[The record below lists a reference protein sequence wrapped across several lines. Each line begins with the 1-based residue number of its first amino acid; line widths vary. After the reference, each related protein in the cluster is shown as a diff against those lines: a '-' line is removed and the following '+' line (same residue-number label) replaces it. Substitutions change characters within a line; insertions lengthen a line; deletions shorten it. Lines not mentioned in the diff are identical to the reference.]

1 MQQEPGGSGIEA
13 MGTEPLPSPEVT
25 PLSAGKAAEGLPRL
39 VVDRKALV
47 LDVRPIPAW
56 RTWLRRLRV
65 IPVVMLLVG
74 FGGFVG
80 LYFQPPGLQKL
91 MRLLE
96 LQPGAGT
103 STPIAVPVDRPPPP
117 PIGAPGSTA
126 RTIVGLGRLL
136 PLGDIRVIAPPF
148 GAGDARIASLAVSE
162 GEKVQKGA
170 VLAILDNE
178 RTLKAAVE
186 AARGIVAAREA
197 ALRQVREQAIA
208 SRDEARA
215 LLAKAEAAS
224 VNARLEYERAIDLVA
239 RGIYTK
245 SSLDLKLAARDQALQ
260 EVAKAR
266 ATLARFDVADMETQ
280 ADVVLAT
287 RNVESAKAELVR
299 AEADLEKAYIR
310 APTDGTVLTI
320 NSRAG
325 EKPGAQ
331 GIMTFGNIDE
341 MMAEI
346 EIYQT
351 LIGAVAVGDPVTIV
365 ADALPRALH
374 GKVTRIGLE
383 VGRQTLTETTPAA
396 NTDARVVKV
405 YVDLDPASTAI
416 ARPFTNLQV
425 TARIDTGRAR

>member
-1 MQQEPGGSGIEA
+1 MFKGAGSLQDKRMRSEL
-13 MGTEPLPSPEVT
+13 TPSPD
-25 PLSAGKAAEGLPRL
+25 LPRL
-39 VVDRKALV
+39 VVDRKPPVIDA
-47 LDVRPIPAW
+47 RPIPAW
-56 RTWLRRLRV
+56 RIWLRRLRV

-91 MRLLE
+91 MRLLD

-103 STPIAVPVDRPPPP
+103 STPIAVPVARPPSDPAA
-117 PIGAPGSTA
+117 GAAGSTA
-126 RTIVGLGRLL
+126 RTIAGLGRLL

-186 AARGIVAAREA
+186 AARGTVAAREA

-215 LLAKAEAAS
+215 QLAKAEAAS
-224 VNARLEYERAIDLVA
+224 LNARLDFERATDLVA

-245 SSLDLKLAARDQALQ
+245 SSLDQRLAVRDQSAQ

-320 NSRAG
+320 NTRAG
-325 EKPGAQ
+325 EKPGTQ

-351 LIGAVAVGDPVTIV
+351 LIGVVAVGDPVTIV
-365 ADALPRALH
+365 ADALPHPLH

-405 YVDLDPASTAI
+405 YVNLDPTSTAL

-425 TARIDTGRAR
+425 TGRIETGRAR

>member
-1 MQQEPGGSGIEA
+1 MKTKNQQLQS
-13 MGTEPLPSPEVT
+13 EV
-25 PLSAGKAAEGLPRL
+25 
-39 VVDRKALV
+39 V
-47 LDVRPIPAW
+47 
-56 RTWLRRLRV
+56 
-65 IPVVMLLVG
+65 
-74 FGGFVG
+74 
-80 LYFQPPGLQKL
+80 
-91 MRLLE
+91 
-96 LQPGAGT
+96 
-103 STPIAVPVDRPPPP
+103 AVKD
-117 PIGAPGSTA
+117 
-126 RTIVGLGRLL
+126 
-136 PLGDIRVIAPPF
+136 
-148 GAGDARIASLAVSE
+148 
-162 GEKVQKGA
+162 K
-170 VLAILDNE
+170 
-178 RTLKAAVE
+178 LKAASQEVS
-186 AARGIVAAREA
+186 ARVSQVAACK
-197 ALRQVREQAIA
+197 
-208 SRDEARA
+208 DM
-215 LLAKAEAAS
+215 LAKAEAAS
-224 VNARLEYERAIDLVA
+224 LNARLDFERATDLVA

-245 SSLDLKLAARDQALQ
+245 SSLDQRLAVRDQALQ

-320 NSRAG
+320 NTRAG
-325 EKPGAQ
+325 EKPGTQ

-351 LIGAVAVGDPVTIV
+351 LIGAVAIGDPVTIV
-365 ADALPRALH
+365 ADALPRPLH

-405 YVDLDPASTAI
+405 YVDLDPVSTAM

-425 TARIDTGRAR
+425 TARIETGRAR

>member
-1 MQQEPGGSGIEA
+1 MA
-13 MGTEPLPSPEVT
+13 TEPLSSPDATGV
-25 PLSAGKAAEGLPRL
+25 SAGTAADGLPRL
-39 VVDRKALV
+39 VVDRKSVAI
-47 LDVRPIPAW
+47 DGRRIPAW
-56 RTWLRRLRV
+56 RRWLRRARV
-65 IPVVMLLVG
+65 IPVVMLLVA

-91 MRLLE
+91 MRLLD

-103 STPIAVPVDRPPPP
+103 STPIAVPVGRPPPEP
-117 PIGAPGSTA
+117 TAGAAGSTA

-148 GAGDARIASLAVSE
+148 GAGDARIASLAVNE
-162 GEKVQKGA
+162 GEKVQKVA

-178 RTLKAAVE
+178 RTLRAAVE
-186 AARGIVAAREA
+186 AAHGIVAAREA
-197 ALRQVREQAIA
+197 GLRQVREQAIA

-224 VNARLEYERAIDLVA
+224 VNAQLEFERSTDLVA

-245 SSLDLKLAARDQALQ
+245 SSLDLKRAARDQALQ
-260 EVAKAR
+260 EVARMKAS
-266 ATLARFDVADMETQ
+266 LVRFDVADMETQ
-280 ADVVLAT
+280 ADVMLAT

-320 NSRAG
+320 NARAG
-325 EKPGAQ
+325 EKPGTQ

-351 LIGAVAVGDPVTIV
+351 LIGAVAVVDPVTIV
-365 ADALPRALH
+365 ADALPRPLL

-383 VGRQTLTETTPAA
+383 VGRQVLTETTPAA

>member
-1 MQQEPGGSGIEA
+1 MAI
-13 MGTEPLPSPEVT
+13 EPLPSPDAA
-25 PLSAGKAAEGLPRL
+25 SAAAGHAVDDLPRL
-39 VVDRKALV
+39 VVDRKSLV
-47 LDVRPIPAW
+47 VDVRPIPAW
-56 RTWLRRLRV
+56 RIWMRRLRL

-91 MRLLE
+91 MRLLD

-103 STPIAVPVDRPPPP
+103 STPIAVPVARPPPEP
-117 PIGAPGSTA
+117 VAGAAGSMA

-148 GAGDARIASLAVSE
+148 GAGDARIANLAVGE

-170 VLAILDNE
+170 VLATLDNE
-178 RTLKAAVE
+178 RTLMAAVE
-186 AARGIVAAREA
+186 AARGTVAAREA
-197 ALRQVREQAIA
+197 ALRQIREQAIA

-224 VNARLEYERAIDLVA
+224 LNARLDFERATDLVA

-245 SSLDLKLAARDQALQ
+245 SSLDQRLAVRDQALQ

-320 NSRAG
+320 NTRAG
-325 EKPGAQ
+325 EKPGTQ

-351 LIGAVAVGDPVTIV
+351 LIGAVAIGDPVTIV
-365 ADALPRALH
+365 ADALPRPLH

-405 YVDLDPASTAI
+405 YVDLDPVSTAM

-425 TARIDTGRAR
+425 TARIETGRAR

>member
-1 MQQEPGGSGIEA
+1 MA
-13 MGTEPLPSPEVT
+13 TEPLPSPDVAGA
-25 PLSAGKAAEGLPRL
+25 SAGKAADGLPRL
-39 VVDRKALV
+39 VVDRTSLV
-47 LDVRPIPAW
+47 VDVRPISPW
-56 RTWLRRLRV
+56 RLWLRRLRV

-91 MRLLE
+91 MRLLD

-103 STPIAVPVDRPPPP
+103 SNPIAVPVGRPPPELAA
-117 PIGAPGSTA
+117 GAAGPTA
-126 RTIVGLGRLL
+126 RTIAGLGRLL

-162 GEKVQKGA
+162 GEKVRKGA

-178 RTLKAAVE
+178 RTLAASVE
-186 AARGIVAAREA
+186 AARGVVAAREA
-197 ALRQVREQAIA
+197 ALQQVREQAVA

-215 LLAKAEAAS
+215 LLAKAESAS
-224 VNARLEYERAIDLVA
+224 VNAQIEFERATDLVG
-239 RGIYTK
+239 RGIYTR
-245 SSLDLKLAARDQALQ
+245 SSLDLKRAVRDQALQ
-260 EVAKAR
+260 EVAKAK

-287 RNVESAKAELVR
+287 RNVESAKADLAR

-320 NSRAG
+320 NARAG
-325 EKPGAQ
+325 EKPGVQ

-351 LIGAVAVGDPVTIV
+351 LIGAVAVGDPVTVV
-365 ADALPRALH
+365 ADALPRPLH

-405 YVDLDPASTAI
+405 YVDLDTASTAI

-425 TARIDTGRAR
+425 TARIETGRAR

>member
-1 MQQEPGGSGIEA
+1 MTLQP
-13 MGTEPLPSPEVT
+13 PPSPD
-25 PLSAGKAAEGLPRL
+25 AAAASTALVGDGLPRL
-39 VVDRKALV
+39 VVDRRSPV
-47 LDVRPIPAW
+47 VDVRPIPAW
-56 RTWLRRLRV
+56 RLWLRRLHV
-65 IPVVMLLVG
+65 IPIAMLLVA

-91 MRLLE
+91 MRLLD

-103 STPIAVPVDRPPPP
+103 STPIAVPVDRRTPEPAT
-117 PIGAPGSTA
+117 GAAGSA
-126 RTIVGLGRLL
+126 VRIVAGLGRLL

-148 GAGDARIASLAVSE
+148 GAGDARIASLAVVE

-170 VLAILDNE
+170 VLAVLDNE
-178 RTLKAAVE
+178 RTLAAAVE
-186 AARGIVAAREA
+186 AARGVVAAREA
-197 ALRQVREQAIA
+197 ALRQVREQAVA

-224 VNARLEYERAIDLVA
+224 ANAQVEFERAADLVA
-239 RGIYTK
+239 RGVYTR
-245 SSLDLKLAARDQALQ
+245 SSLDLKRALRDQAVQ
-260 EVAKAR
+260 EVAKAK
-266 ATLARFDVADMETQ
+266 ATLARFDVADMDTQ

-287 RNVESAKAELVR
+287 RNVESAKADLAR

-310 APTDGTVLTI
+310 APLDGTVLTI
-320 NSRAG
+320 NARAG

-331 GIMTFGNIDE
+331 GIMTFGNIDQ

-351 LIGAVAVGDPVTIV
+351 LIGAIAVGDPVTIT
-365 ADALPRALH
+365 ADALPKPLQ

-425 TARIDTGRAR
+425 TARIEAGRAR